1 MNIRILQKINNSNTI
16 TFKDLAN
23 YMGAKKDDNHCFHSL
38 AFLITDDYVGINEYY
53 LNDIPPGANNLNNTG
68 YSLSQIMFKDF
79 SKNKSVK
86 YGEKKLFI
94 KAKGRLYLDEYNKDK
109 KNKRFTIFIAILSS
123 SATAILTALCIKLI

>member
-1 MNIRILQKINNSNTI
+1 MNIRILQKINTSTTI

-38 AFLITDDYVGINEYY
+38 AFLITDDYVGINKYY
-53 LNDIPPGANNLNNTG
+53 LTDIPSGAKNLNNTAHN
-68 YSLSQIMFKDF
+68 LSQVMFEDF
-79 SKNKSVK
+79 STNKSAK
-86 YGEKKLFI
+86 YGEKDLFI
-94 KAKGRLYLDEYNKDK
+94 KAKGQLYLDEYNKDK